1 MVMGAAALGGGFRR
15 FVADPIGRAFGNI
28 PEAAQSIVGTPG
40 EKTDPLTGKKF
51 NAIENARKGPQGLPT
66 REEIFREVAE
76 TGDDLNFL
84 PKDEQDLYVIK
95 RQLQSIGGDRPL
107 PGRTI
112 ADQVKNGRIRLQNLM
127 NVNRATGETRAETQ
141 LRAGSNPRV
150 LAEIATLPIQA
161 PFIPGEVVGGLALGQ
176 GAKTFSEFTGIGD
189 PETFE
194 RVGTLGGQFVGGGL
208 VPKNVVRA
216 ADTAGDIAAG
226 LRAAG
231 ASRPTGRPIRTRSD
245 TASAL
250 GLDFLGEELSD
261 VARLAGTAGRLA
273 ARPVAAI
280 PGVRVLG
287 DTKLA
292 QVFQR
297 PEGQILDRINPLYG
311 GEAFAASDD
320 LYDIQKRVQ
329 DAKIELSK
337 PNLTEGQKIIQQNI
351 IDEAEKQLPNVSKNI
366 NVDTVL
372 VPKGQPQTRA
382 TKEAATNTAKEI
394 QRRIVRIEDD
404 LSNPNI
410 SAAKKAERQAELEQL
425 QEQLPGT
432 RGISPDVN
440 DVPDVSPLRQ
450 IINSQPVQENIR
462 DGNIIFTPA
471 AQADSTYFKKI
482 NSFKPN
488 YGSRKIQYTKEPGNE
503 NLIKVLYT
511 SSKDRAKRTEATL
524 IAKATLNRMGI
535 PQEFLTDAYIDRM
548 KTILNQTF
556 KDQAAKDLD
565 VVAPKLQDLL
575 QQAEYDIIR
584 PGQFSETIMNNKKN
598 IKKNINA
605 TPGQKARLSPE
616 QQKTTYIES
625 NAPNPGGPKDPD
637 NASQKVIDDASD
649 PNVENELIEALED
662 GVLQDETLGRRL
674 IINLESKLNAAT
686 LLIKQSLRNNNKVYE
701 KLGWGKKFQGQ
712 RVAVTDEDK
721 RITDVLLRLLHG
733 EARIADD
740 VVQEGLELGTS
751 MVDGRKKYLNNDVRR
766 YLRENNV
773 DENYV
778 DVYNTAW
785 NEVHVEELKRF
796 DFDPKLAENAE
807 DYYISRGWKPSKE
820 FLEEAKK
827 ANQNVDAYFQNKA
840 KSNFGRRPGFTDER
854 NMYSYDDMRQLG
866 FEPLSWNI
874 FQQIAISNG
883 KGENF
888 RFQQFLK
895 DALKRYELT
904 KSRRYEIDPV
914 DREPEIET
922 GFRIPNLPGFKG
934 KPIRTEDGK
943 TIMVDSW
950 IVESEIAN
958 KIEQIFKVES
968 QIPNIKVKYL
978 DNIDVNKYVDNAV
991 FVPKRA
997 KLLASVFQDVDF
1009 LGRSLIGS
1017 IGAFVDA
1024 FTRGIL
1030 GEPSQ
1035 FKLALNAAYDVP
1047 RSFYGI
1053 ANVRIRNAARNG
1065 IKDALLDDT
1074 KDVLGKYYTGK
1085 EQPKWMKYQGK
1096 DREPITFRD
1105 ILKGGLNI
1113 EDRTIFAG
1121 KEFDKLISEV
1131 VEETNVLKKFPK
1143 LGKQTLGN
1151 LERWSRDGL
1160 FNGVYPFA
1168 IKTEIERVI
1177 PQIISSNPNYTN
1189 QQVISAA
1196 TNFVN
1201 MKYSSIPA
1209 SQSRIHN
1216 QPVRWFLTRWMFSLG
1231 ESEGIIRQQIR
1242 GLKALLT
1249 LGPEMAIRTTGRL
1262 TGKKLNDKKFT
1273 EMINKIPGVGKV
1285 SDENSRLYATNIIGQ
1300 YLFLILTANAIHY
1313 ASTGKPLPKD
1323 RYSPVSKTSW
1333 GPLPIGYNTRFASPD
1348 IPGLGKDGTSASLD
1362 LVGQLDTAIRILD
1375 PFSWVEGR
1383 VSVPVGAFLSQVKG
1397 ENFFGEKISNAGP
1410 FAVFGRGY
1418 QALQD
1423 TLTPISLQ
1431 EPIEEYLVRNMPGFN
1446 LGPVS
1451 IPSGE
1456 EIIGDRQSTRLSNT
1470 GNIIDSAGFNL
1481 RGNYTRDIRNNAAA
1495 KFYKKEYDELSTI
1508 EKDKIKRDPEFKETL
1523 LEIESGKAAR
1533 GNNYSKYIL
1542 TREKKETITANNVKY
1557 YTDELVRKLLN
1568 PEEIHREGKRDF
1580 GKVKYL
1586 IQEFVDNLYDEK
1598 DDEYIALQEYR
1609 INNDIGNYTG
1619 DESTLPDDIM
1629 LNEYYAIIDNH
1640 LISPKRTK
1648 DPRNVYD
1655 WTAIGEERDK
1665 FEESLP
1671 PDQKLKL
1678 NNWKNRRQYL
1688 DNGAE
1693 DLLIAINKN
1702 KYKLKDLYGIDANQG
1717 LHSLLLKLIRRPVAD
1732 GGLGYTDEQLR
1743 AVATKQ
1749 KSDYTYK
1756 GEEIQDRE

>member
-1 MVMGAAALGGGFRR
+1 MQFRDAAGGFRR

-28 PEAAQSIVGTPG
+28 PETAQNIVGTPG

-51 NAIENARKGPQGLPT
+51 NAIENVRKGPQGLPT
-66 REEIFREVAE
+66 REDVFREVAE

-84 PKDEQDLYVIK
+84 PKDEQDLYVVK
-95 RQLQSIGGDRPL
+95 RQLQFIGGDRPL

-150 LAEIATLPIQA
+150 LAEIATLPLQA
-161 PFIPGEVVGGLALGQ
+161 PFIPGEVIGGLALGQ
-176 GAKTFSEFTGIGD
+176 GGKAFSEFTGIGD
-189 PETFE
+189 PATFE
-194 RVGTLGGQFVGGGL
+194 KFGTLGGQFIGGGAI
-208 VPKNVVRA
+208 PKNVVRA
-216 ADTAGDIAAG
+216 ADTAGDLAAG

-231 ASRPTGRPIRTRSD
+231 AGRPTGRPIRTRTD

-261 VARLAGTAGRLA
+261 VARLAGTAGRVA
-273 ARPVAAI
+273 ARPVAAL

-292 QVFQR
+292 QAIKTV
-297 PEGQILDRINPLYG
+297 PERVQESILPSAY
-311 GEAFAASDD
+311 AAPED

-366 NVDTVL
+366 NVDTVI
-372 VPKGQPQTRA
+372 VPKGQEQARA

-410 SAAKKAERQAELEQL
+410 SATKKAERQAELEQF

-440 DVPDVSPLRQ
+440 DVPDESPLRQ
-450 IINSQPVQENIR
+450 IINSQPVQDRIQISNT
-462 DGNIIFTPA
+462 IFTPS
-471 AQADSTYFKKI
+471 AQFGSKYFKKVK
-482 NSFKPN
+482 NFKPN
-488 YGSRKIQYTKEPGNE
+488 FGSQKIQYTKEPGNE
-503 NLIKVLYT
+503 DLIKVLYT
-511 SSKDRAKRTEATL
+511 SPKDRAMRTEATL

-535 PQEFLTDAYIDRM
+535 PQEFLTDAYINRM

-556 KDQAAKDLD
+556 KNQAAKDLD

-575 QQAEYDIIR
+575 QQAEYDIVR

-598 IKKNINA
+598 IKKNLNA
-605 TPGQKARLSPE
+605 PPGQKARLSPE
-616 QQKTTYIES
+616 QQKTTHIES

-637 NASQKVIDDASD
+637 NASQKLIDDASD
-649 PNVENELIEALED
+649 PDVENELIKNLED
-662 GVLQDETLGRRL
+662 GVLQDETIGRRL
-674 IINLESKLNAAT
+674 IVNLESKLNAAT

-827 ANQNVDAYFQNKA
+827 ANLNVNAHFQNKA

-854 NMYSYDDMRQLG
+854 NIYSYDDMRQLG
-866 FEPLSWNI
+866 YEPLSWNI
-874 FQQIAISNG
+874 FQQIAISNA

-895 DALKRYELT
+895 DALKRFELT
-904 KSRRYEIDPV
+904 KSRTYEIYPTNKYIK
-914 DREPEIET
+914 ES
-922 GFRIPNLPGFKG
+922 GFRVPKLDGFIGRPEKG
-934 KPIRTEDGK
+934 KDGK
-943 TIMVDSW
+943 TYITDNW
-950 IVESEIAN
+950 IVDSEIAN
-958 KIEQIFKVES
+958 KIEQIFNVQS
-968 QIPNIKVKYL
+968 QIPRFKLLNVKYL
-978 DNIDVNKYVDNAV
+978 DDIDVNKYVDAA
-991 FVPKRA
+991 FFTPKRA
-997 KLLASVFQDVDF
+997 KLLLSLFQDVDF

-1017 IGAFVDA
+1017 IGAFADA
-1024 FTRGIL
+1024 FTRGVL
-1030 GEPSQ
+1030 GDPSQ
-1035 FKLALNAAYDVP
+1035 AKLALNAALDVP
-1047 RSFYGI
+1047 RAFYGV

-1074 KDVLGKYYTGK
+1074 KDVLKRYHTGD
-1085 EQPKWMKYQGK
+1085 EQPSWMKYQGK
-1096 DREPITFRD
+1096 NREPITFKN
-1105 ILKGGLNI
+1105 ILEGGLNI

-1121 KEFDKLISEV
+1121 KQFDKLISEIT
-1131 VEETNVLKKFPK
+1131 EETNVLKKFPK

-1168 IKTEIERVI
+1168 IKTEVERVI
-1177 PQIISSNPNYTN
+1177 PQIIASNPNYTN
-1189 QQVISAA
+1189 QQVISAV

-1216 QPVRWFLTRWMFSLG
+1216 QPTRWFLTRFMFSLG
-1231 ESEGIIRQQIR
+1231 ESEGIIRQQAR

-1273 EMINKIPGVGKV
+1273 EIINKIPGVGKV
-1285 SDENSRLYATNIIGQ
+1285 SDENSRLYATNIVGQ

-1323 RYSPVSKTSW
+1323 RYSPISKTSW

-1348 IPGLGKDGTSASLD
+1348 VPGLGKDGTTASID
-1362 LVGQLDTAIRILD
+1362 LVGQLDTAVRILD
-1375 PFSWVEGR
+1375 PLSWVEGR
-1383 VSVPVGAFLSQVKG
+1383 LSVPIGAIESQRKG

-1410 FAVFGRGY
+1410 GGVYGRTY

-1456 EIIGDRQSTRLSNT
+1456 EILGDRQSTRLSNT
-1470 GNIIDSAGFNL
+1470 GNIIDAAGLNL
-1481 RGNYTRDIRNNAAA
+1481 RGNYTRDIRNRAAE

-1533 GNNYSKYIL
+1533 NNNYSKYIL
-1542 TREKKETITANNVKY
+1542 ERENKETITANNVKY
-1557 YTDELVRKLLN
+1557 YTDELVRKLLD
-1568 PEEIHREGKRDF
+1568 PEEIHREGKRDY

-1586 IQEFVDNLYDEK
+1586 IEEFVDNFYDEK
-1598 DDEYIALQEYR
+1598 DDEFIALQEYR

-1629 LNEYYAIIDNH
+1629 LNEYYAIIENH
-1640 LISPKRTK
+1640 LISPKRTT

-1678 NNWKNRRQYL
+1678 NNWKKRRQYL
-1688 DNGAE
+1688 DNGSE
-1693 DLLIAINKN
+1693 ELLITINKN

-1732 GGLGYTDEQLR
+1732 GGLGYTNAQLQ

-1749 KSDYTYK
+1749 KGDYTYK
-1756 GEEIQDRE
+1756 GAEIEDRE